1 MVDPLPAA
9 KIAEYVEPRP
19 RGARIRFGTGLA
31 IRAGDAALSGGR
43 GAASP
48 ACGIPHSG
56 TSRDDPDRAVHGR
69 WSCRVDPEPSA
80 DGRVV
85 LVWAVN
91 RWPSR
96 SACGTLNRVLLTIS
110 TTLRPATDLGFLLH
124 KHPDRVQEF
133 GQSYGV
139 ARVLYP
145 EAGEERCTAALMLDV
160 DPIRLVRSRDRST
173 PDYTLGQYVNDRPY
187 AASSL
192 LAVALADVF
201 RTARTG
207 RCHSRP
213 ELAAGPI
220 PLEITLP
227 VLPCKG
233 GPELA
238 HRLFEPLGWS
248 VEATALP
255 LDEEFPEWGDS
266 RYVRLVL
273 RGEVRLA
280 DALNQ
285 LYVLLPVLDDAKHY
299 WVAPDEVDKLI
310 KAGASWLA
318 AHPDRGLITRRYLG
332 RRWALTRTAFARL
345 AEIGD
350 DVEEDL
356 EPPVEEDPAA
366 DPAIEGSAGG
376 DPVEEGSI
384 EEGSADE
391 SPVAGSS
398 VGESGESGEST
409 AERGFV
415 AGSLAAETSAVPG
428 DGPVAGA
435 PPGTPATTFGGTG
448 APDEVLP
455 ADAPPA
461 EGEAQTG
468 AARRPLNALRL
479 EAVLATLDGLGA
491 STVIDL
497 GCGSGRLV
505 GALLERPRLTRVA
518 GVDVSAHALALAARR
533 LRLDRMPERRRERLE
548 LFQGALTYTDPRF
561 AGYDAAVLME
571 VVEHV
576 DPPRLDALE
585 RVVFGAARP
594 GHVIVTTPNA
604 EHNVRYEFLSG
615 MRHPDHRF
623 EWTRAEFRA
632 WAAKVCGEYGYRVA
646 FLPIGDDDPEVG
658 PPTQMALFG
667 LAGAE
672 EPTSASAA
680 PAPGPGCGSTEGSTG
695 TEGLVSTGG
704 TEGSVS
710 TGGPVNAGGSV
721 STEDT
726 EGLVSTGG
734 PVRADGP
741 VGTGDA
747 GDAGGGDD

>member
-1 MVDPLPAA
+1 MGV
-9 KIAEYVEPRP
+9 
-19 RGARIRFGTGLA
+19 RG
-31 IRAGDAALSGGR
+31 
-43 GAASP
+43 
-48 ACGIPHSG
+48 
-56 TSRDDPDRAVHGR
+56 
-69 WSCRVDPEPSA
+69 
-80 DGRVV
+80 
-85 LVWAVN
+85 VN
-91 RWPSR
+91 RWPSPR
-96 SACGTLNRVLLTIS
+96 GCGTLNRVLLTIS
-110 TTLRPATDLGFLLH
+110 TTVSPATDLGFLLH

-145 EAGEERCTAALMLDV
+145 EASEERCTAALMLDV

-207 RCHSRP
+207 RCDSRP

-238 HRLFEPLGWS
+238 RRLFEPLGWR

-310 KAGASWLA
+310 RAGESWLA
-318 AHPDRGLITRRYLG
+318 AHPARGLITHRYLG
-332 RRWALTRTAFARL
+332 RRRALARTAFARL

-356 EPPVEEDPAA
+356 ETPVEEDPSA
-366 DPAIEGSAGG
+366 DPAAEAAAAEGSAG
-376 DPVEEGSI
+376 
-384 EEGSADE
+384 EGSA
-391 SPVAGSS
+391 
-398 VGESGESGEST
+398 
-409 AERGFV
+409 AE
-415 AGSLAAETSAVPG
+415 VPG
-428 DGPVAGA
+428 A
-435 PPGTPATTFGGTG
+435 ATAAGGTG
-448 APDEVLP
+448 APDGALP
-455 ADAPPA
+455 AGEAPP
-461 EGEAQTG
+461 EGEARTGPGG
-468 AARRPLNALRL
+468 AARRPLNVLRL
-479 EAVLATLDGLGA
+479 EAVLATLEGLGA

-505 GALLERPRLTRVA
+505 AALLERPRFARVA
-518 GVDVSAHALALAARR
+518 GVDVSSRALAFAARR

-548 LFQGALTYTDPRF
+548 LFQGALTYTDARF

-571 VVEHV
+571 VIEHV

-585 RVVFGAARP
+585 RVVFGTARP

-604 EHNVRYEFLSG
+604 EHNVRYESLSG
-615 MRHPDHRF
+615 VRHPDHRF

-632 WAAKVCGEYGYRVA
+632 WAAKVCGEYGYRA
-646 FLPIGDDDPEVG
+646 EFLPVGDDDPEVG

-667 LAGAE
+667 LAGTKD
-672 EPTSASAA
+672 PPGTSG
-680 PAPGPGCGSTEGSTG
+680 GPGDTENGPGSTEM
-695 TEGLVSTGG
+695 
-704 TEGSVS
+704 
-710 TGGPVNAGGSV
+710 
-721 STEDT
+721 
-726 EGLVSTGG
+726 
-734 PVRADGP
+734 P
-741 VGTGDA
+741 VGTGN
-747 GDAGGGDD
+747 AGGGDD